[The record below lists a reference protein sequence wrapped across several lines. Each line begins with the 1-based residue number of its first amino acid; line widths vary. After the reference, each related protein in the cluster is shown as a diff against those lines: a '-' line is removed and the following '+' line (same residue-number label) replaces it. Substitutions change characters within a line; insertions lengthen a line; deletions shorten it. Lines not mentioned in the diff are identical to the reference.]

1 LPVTTKPTGRVI
13 AQRLLQ
19 LEHGASSEDLLERIL
34 SPENLQQAWLRVKAN
49 GGAAGVDKMT
59 IAQFPAFARQHWGK
73 IRSRLLAGTYHPAPV
88 RRVFIPKPNGDLRPL
103 GIPTVLD
110 RVIQQAIAQLLTPV
124 FDPHF
129 STHSY
134 GFRYG
139 KRAHEA
145 VRSVQEAAQAGHGYA
160 VDCDLKSFFDT
171 VKFDRLMRLLAR
183 RIWDKRVLRL
193 IGAYLRAGVRL
204 EDGRVETTT
213 QGVPQGGP
221 LSPLLA
227 NIMLDPLDK
236 ELERRGLRFARYAD
250 DFLILVRSLRAAQRV
265 MQSVTRYVETR
276 LKLVVN
282 RQKSKA
288 APLGQCAFLGFEIRR
303 GKIVWTEKAHKRFK
317 ERIQEITSRSRG
329 VSTFCMLREL
339 KRYVVGWL
347 NYFGI
352 SQLYRVVP
360 ELDQWLRRRV
370 RMYYWKQWKRA
381 RTRRRQLMRLGIHPA
396 EVSKAT
402 RSHRGYWFMAGSSI
416 VQRAL
421 DNRWLTERGVPNLT
435 RQWVERHYGKQNPKF
450 DPAAVNLTGTA

>member
-1 LPVTTKPTGRVI
+1 MKPSGRVI

-19 LEHGASSEDLLERIL
+19 LEHGTSSEDLLERML
-34 SPENLQQAWLRVKAN
+34 TPENLQSAWLRVKAN
-49 GGAAGVDKMT
+49 GGVAGVDGMT
-59 IAQFPAFARQHWGK
+59 IAQFPDFARQHWQE

-88 RRVFIPKPNGDLRPL
+88 RRVFIPKPNGDMRPL

-110 RVIQQAIAQLLTPV
+110 RVIQQAIAQILTPI

-129 STHSY
+129 STHSF

-145 VRSVQEAAQAGHGYA
+145 VRSVQAAAEAGYNYA

-171 VKFDRLMRLLAR
+171 VKFDRLMKLLAG
-183 RIWDKRVLRL
+183 RILDTRVLRL
-193 IGAYLRAGVRL
+193 IGAYLRAGVKL
-204 EDGRVETTT
+204 PEGNVQATT

-250 DFLILVRSLRAAQRV
+250 DFLVLLKSLRAAQRV
-265 MQSVTRYVETR
+265 MQSISRFVEGR

-282 RQKSKA
+282 RQKSRA
-288 APLGQCAFLGFEIRR
+288 ARLSECAFLGFQIVR
-303 GKIVWTEKAHKRFK
+303 GRIVWTEKALQRFK

-339 KRYVVGWL
+339 RRYMVGWM

-352 SQLYRVVP
+352 HQLYRVIP

-370 RMYYWKQWKRA
+370 RLYYWKQWKNPHA
-381 RTRRRQLMRLGIHPA
+381 RRRQLIRLCIHPA
-396 EVSKAT
+396 EVYKAT
-402 RSHRGYWFMAGSSI
+402 RSHRGFWFMAGTEI

-421 DNRWLTERGVPNLT
+421 DNRWLAERGVPSL
-435 RQWVERHYGKQNPKF
+435 RQQWIDLHYGKVNPKF
-450 DPAAVNLTGTA
+450 NPEAVNLTGTA

>member
-1 LPVTTKPTGRVI
+1 LPETLKPSGRVI

-19 LEHGASSEDLLERIL
+19 LEHGASSEDLLEQIL
-34 SPENLQQAWLRVKAN
+34 SPGNLRRAWFRVKAN
-49 GGAAGVDKMT
+49 GGAAGVDGMT
-59 IAQFPAFARQHWGK
+59 IAQFPAFARPHWPK
-73 IRSRLLAGTYHPAPV
+73 IRSRLMAGIYHPAPV

-110 RVIQQAIAQLLTPV
+110 RVIQQAIAQVLTPI

-139 KRAHEA
+139 KRAHQA
-145 VRSVQEAAQAGHGYA
+145 VRSVQAAAQAGYGYA

-171 VKFDRLMRLLAR
+171 VKFDRLMKLLAS
-183 RIWDKRVLRL
+183 RILDRRVLRL
-193 IGAYLRAGVRL
+193 IGAYLRAGVKL
-204 EDGRVETTT
+204 PEGGVEATT

-250 DFLILVRSLRAAQRV
+250 DFLVLVKSLRAAQRV
-265 MQSVTRYVETR
+265 MQSISRFVEGR
-276 LKLVVN
+276 LQLVVN

-288 APLGQCAFLGFEIRR
+288 APLSDCAFLGFQIRR
-303 GKIVWTEKAHKRFK
+303 GRIIWTDKALKRFK

-339 KRYVVGWL
+339 RRYAVGWM
-347 NYFGI
+347 NYFGL
-352 SQLYRVVP
+352 SQAYRVIP

-370 RMYYWKQWKRA
+370 RMYYWKQWKRS
-381 RTRRRQLMRLGIHPA
+381 RTRRRHLIRLGIHPA
-396 EVSKAT
+396 EVYKAS
-402 RSHRGYWFMAGSSI
+402 RSHRGYWFMAGTSI

-421 DNRWLTERGVPNLT
+421 DNRWLAERGVPSLKE
-435 RQWVERHYGKQNPKF
+435 QWVELHYGRQNPHF
-450 DPAAVNLTGTA
+450 NPAAVNLTGTA

>member
-1 LPVTTKPTGRVI
+1 MKPSGRVS

-19 LEHGASSEDLLERIL
+19 LEHGTSSDDLLERIL
-34 SPENLQQAWLRVKAN
+34 CPENLQAAWLRVKAN
-49 GGAAGVDKMT
+49 GGAAGVDGMT
-59 IAQFPAFARQHWGK
+59 LAQFPAFARQHWGE

-110 RVIQQAIAQLLTPV
+110 RVIQQAIAQILTPL

-139 KRAHEA
+139 KQAHQA
-145 VRSVQEAAQAGHGYA
+145 VRSVQAAAEAGHNYA

-183 RIWDKRVLRL
+183 RISNKQVLRL
-193 IGAYLRAGVRL
+193 IGIYLRAGVQL
-204 EDGRVETTT
+204 PEGKVEATT

-250 DFLILVRSLRAAQRV
+250 DFLILVKSLRAAQRV
-265 MQSVTRYVETR
+265 MQSITRFVEVR

-282 RQKSKA
+282 RQKSQA
-288 APLGQCAFLGFEIRR
+288 APLSACTFLGFQIRR
-303 GKIVWTEKAHKRFK
+303 GRIVWTDKAQKRFT
-317 ERIQEITSRSRG
+317 ERIQEITGRSRG

-339 KRYVVGWL
+339 RRYVVGWM

-352 SQLYRVVP
+352 HQLYRVIP

-381 RTRRRQLMRLGIHPA
+381 RPRRRQLIRLGIHPA
-396 EVSKAT
+396 EVYKAT
-402 RSHRGYWFMAGSSI
+402 RSHRAYWFMAGTSI

-421 DNRWLTERGVPNLT
+421 DNRWLAERGVPSLVQ
-435 RQWVERHYGKQNPKF
+435 QWVQLHYGGRKSPNPE
-450 DPAAVNLTGTA
+450 AVNLTGTA

>member
-1 LPVTTKPTGRVI
+1 V
-13 AQRLLQ
+13 QRLTEQ
-19 LEHGASSEDLLERIL
+19 EHGTSSSDLLERIL
-34 SPENLQQAWLRVKAN
+34 SPENLHQAWLRVKAN
-49 GGAAGVDKMT
+49 RGAAGVDGMA
-59 IAQFPAFARQHWGK
+59 IAQFPAFARQHWQE
-73 IRSRLLAGTYHPAPV
+73 IRSRLMEGTYHPAPV

-110 RVIQQAIAQLLTPV
+110 RVIQRAIAQLLTPL

-139 KRAHEA
+139 KQAHQA
-145 VRSVQEAAQAGHGYA
+145 VRSVEAAAQAGYNYA

-183 RIWDKRVLRL
+183 RISDKRVLRL
-193 IGAYLRAGVRL
+193 IGAYLRAGVKL
-204 EDGRVETTT
+204 PEGTVEATT

-236 ELERRGLRFARYAD
+236 ELEARGLRFARYAD
-250 DFLILVRSLRAAQRV
+250 DFLILVKSLRAAQRV
-265 MQSVTRYVETR
+265 MHSITRFVEAR

-282 RQKSKA
+282 RQKSQA
-288 APLGQCAFLGFEIRR
+288 APLSDCTFLGFQISR
-303 GKIVWTEKAHKRFK
+303 GRIVWSDKALKRFK
-317 ERIQEITSRSRG
+317 ERIQQITGRSRG
-329 VSTFCMLREL
+329 VSMRRLLTELR
-339 KRYVVGWL
+339 RYVVGWM

-352 SQLYRVVP
+352 SQAYRIIP

-370 RMYYWKQWKRA
+370 RLCYWKQWKRA
-381 RTRRRQLMRLGIHPA
+381 RTRRRHLIRLGIHPA
-396 EVSKAT
+396 EVYKAS
-402 RSHRGYWFMAGSSI
+402 RCRRGYWWMAGTGI

-421 DNRWLTERGVPNLT
+421 DNRWLAERGVPSI
-435 RQWVERHYGKQNPKF
+435 RQQWIDMHYGRLNPKF
-450 DPAAVNLTGTA
+450 NPEAVNLTGTA